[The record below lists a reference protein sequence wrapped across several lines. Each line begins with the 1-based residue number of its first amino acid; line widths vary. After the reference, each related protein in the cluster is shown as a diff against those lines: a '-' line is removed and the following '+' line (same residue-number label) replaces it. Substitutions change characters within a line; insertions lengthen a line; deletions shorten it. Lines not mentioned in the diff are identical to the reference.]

1 MGGGCLLE
9 RGCISTSLQYYV
21 LIFQACMMFRRKLK
35 AIDYHSADDVDVTN
49 PHDLKALVIWLEDQK
64 IRHYKIDERGDLRSN
79 TGANWTATF
88 KKYLVDLECPH
99 DVDTN
104 FQAAVDWLLGVAV
117 RYEYG
122 DASRQHPEL
131 KQGLALP
138 NSPAQKPT
146 SSLPTSSKSPLDIDP
161 SNEVFRSGVQAL
173 AKILQVTSHPDPSVL
188 LEAVRIVMEEKLS
201 QTALEAVQQAK
212 PEEGVRKAKKKYNIT
227 PKDCGFDLGDPVLSE
242 AAKVLRLLHIQEL
255 RTLQTHIN
263 ELIVAVQ
270 AITANPKTDQ
280 SLGRVGK

>member
-1 MGGGCLLE
+1 MK
-9 RGCISTSLQYYV
+9 
-21 LIFQACMMFRRKLK
+21 ACVSHFPGIMFRRKLK
-35 AIDYHSADDVDVTN
+35 ALDYHSADKIDVRN
-49 PHDLKALVIWLEDQK
+49 PHDLKALVVWLEDQK
-64 IRHYKIDERGDLRSN
+64 IRHYKIDERDNLRSN
-79 TGANWTATF
+79 TGENWTATF
-88 KKYLVDLECPH
+88 KKYLADLECPH
-99 DVDTN
+99 NIENN
-104 FQAAVDWLLGVAV
+104 FQAAFDWLLGVAL

-131 KQGLALP
+131 KQGLTP
-138 NSPAQKPT
+138 SSSPAQKLT
-146 SSLPTSSKSPLDIDP
+146 SSLPAPSKSPLDIDP
-161 SNEVFRSGVQAL
+161 RNEIFISGVQAL
-173 AKILQVTSHPDPSVL
+173 AKIVQVTSHPDPSVL

-201 QTALEAVQQAK
+201 QPALKAAQQVKLGEEA
-212 PEEGVRKAKKKYNIT
+212 RKTKKQYNIT

-255 RTLQTHIN
+255 RYLQTHIN